1 MAKKHRLHKEERR
14 QSIREVLHEN
24 PWLTDDELASRF
36 FVSSATIRLDRQ
48 MMGIPQ
54 MRERIEQLVQDPPR
68 GEEGKMRILDIDK
81 GKRGIALLDTSS
93 MTSEGTVIAS
103 SELYGASVRFA
114 EAIEGEAFKPTQ
126 VGNIKY
132 KVPVNVGTE
141 LIIKGKVTFMRD
153 DKKYLY
159 ISFYQGETEV
169 FRAKFIAEVQPETE
183 VIIGKDS
190 R

>member
-1 MAKKHRLHKEERR
+1 MVKRHRLHKEERR
-14 QSIREVLHEN
+14 QSIREILHEN

-54 MRERIEQLVQDPPR
+54 MRDRIEQVVQDHPAGNESR
-68 GEEGKMRILDIDK
+68 MRVLDLEK

-93 MTSEGTVIAS
+93 MSSEETVIPS

-114 EAIEGEAFKPTQ
+114 EAIDGEAFKPTQ

-132 KVPVNVGTE
+132 KVPVKVGTE
-141 LIIKGKVTFMRD
+141 LVIKGKVTLTREN
-153 DKKYLY
+153 KKYLY
-159 ISFYQGETEV
+159 ISFYKGETEV
-169 FRAKFIAEVQPETE
+169 FRAKFIAEVQQPEAI
-183 VIIGKDS
+183 VGKDS